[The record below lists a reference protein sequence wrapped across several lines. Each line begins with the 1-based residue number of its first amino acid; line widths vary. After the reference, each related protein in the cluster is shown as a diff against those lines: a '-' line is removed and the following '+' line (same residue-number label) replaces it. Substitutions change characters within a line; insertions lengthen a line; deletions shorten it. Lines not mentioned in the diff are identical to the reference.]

1 MTSTAIHTPPTP
13 RLSPGKFAPQMY
25 AAMSAVE
32 ESSKAGID
40 PGLRELM
47 KTRASQMN
55 GCAYCIDM
63 HTKDARVAGE
73 TEQRLYALSA
83 WRETPFFT
91 EAERAALALTEALTE
106 LHPHDR
112 LDRAWEDAQEYFED
126 EQLAA
131 LLMTVVAINGWN
143 RLAIASRTP
152 VGSYQPRSQ

>member
-1 MTSTAIHTPPTP
+1 
-13 RLSPGKFAPQMY
+13 MY

-63 HTKDARVAGE
+63 HTKDARVTGE